1 MRECIKSRN
10 VMLHKPGA
18 EDGQTH
24 AETVNDSQQLT
35 SHTRLDLEV

>member
-18 EDGQTH
+18 EDGQTQ
-24 AETVNDSQQLT
+24 AETVNDSQNLPP
-35 SHTRLDLEV
+35 HTPLNLEV